1 MSRMAGLVALTA
13 ALCAGTAAAQTQ
25 VYRCGTDG
33 RSYSQEPC
41 AQGQTINV
49 ADPRSAQ
56 QAAQTR
62 QATLRDAR
70 QADELE
76 RSRLRTERLAAHQGA
91 ALIGW
96 SRPAP
101 ALCGKGMN
109 CREGETSKRRSD
121 KTHAVTQYRGAAA
134 R

>member
-1 MSRMAGLVALTA
+1 MLVALA
-13 ALCAGTAAAQTQ
+13 ALCAGSAAAQTQ
-25 VYRCGTDG
+25 VYRCGADG
-33 RSYSQEPC
+33 SSYSQEPC
-41 AQGQTINV
+41 AQGRAIDV

-62 QATLRDAR
+62 QAALRDAR

-76 RSRLRTERLAAHQGA
+76 QARLRAERLAASQGA

-96 SRPAP
+96 SRPNATSC
-101 ALCGKGMN
+101 AKGAS
-109 CREGETSKRRSD
+109 CAHRETSKRRSE
-121 KTHAVTQYRGAAA
+121 KTHVTQYRGAAA